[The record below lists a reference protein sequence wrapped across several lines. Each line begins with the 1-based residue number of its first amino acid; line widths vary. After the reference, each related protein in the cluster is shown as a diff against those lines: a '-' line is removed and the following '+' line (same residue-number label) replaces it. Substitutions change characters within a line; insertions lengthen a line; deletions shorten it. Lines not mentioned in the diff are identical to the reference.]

1 MFVQQQSTQWNNG
14 YASEIDGLIE
24 QVIRPYNKFPPRKID
39 FGFLTLQ
46 SCLQE
51 IILFNGEN
59 TNKIPHMGK
68 GSLLRSGT
76 LPVRIPA
83 SARAC
88 LVAREI
94 MGELDGEFEED
105 AKGDA
110 GSAGD
115 E

>member
-1 MFVQQQSTQWNNG
+1 
-14 YASEIDGLIE
+14 
-24 QVIRPYNKFPPRKID
+24 
-39 FGFLTLQ
+39 LQ

-59 TNKIPHMGK
+59 TYKIPHMGK
-68 GSLLRSGT
+68 GSLLRLGT
-76 LPVRIPA
+76 LPVRITA
-83 SARAC
+83 WARAC

-105 AKGDA
+105 SKGAVD
-110 GSAGD
+110 STGD